1 MRCFN
6 RRHFLRTAVGTAAWI
21 STGSAVLQAYDLA
34 ARFGFQA
41 HGLRELLSADFPGTL
56 KKVKALGY
64 DQVELVSFRG
74 YSGNTSRD
82 GFAALAPM
90 DPREI
95 RRIVSDSGLAAPSC
109 HFKFTEFQDGVIDRT
124 IEWAHGVGV
133 KYMVVVDLP
142 AMNTADDC
150 KATFDNV
157 NRFADRVFGAGLQL
171 GHHTQPDDWK
181 TIDGRLVMDQFL
193 ESADTER
200 CQMELDLESTM
211 TMGIDAA
218 DYLQKHS
225 GRFFALH
232 LRDAKK
238 PSTLGK
244 YLNSLPLGEGDINWG
259 KTLQAA
265 KSAQVS
271 MYFVEMEMAG
281 SADPLDALR
290 VSADYI
296 RNLSV

>member
-1 MRCFN
+1 MQTFD
-6 RRHFLRTAVGTAAWI
+6 RRSFLRAGLGTAACI
-21 STGSAVLQAYDLA
+21 CTHARLLRAYDLPA
-34 ARFGFQA
+34 PLGFQA
-41 HGLRELLSADFPGTL
+41 HGLRASLSDDFPGTFQ
-56 KKVKALGY
+56 KVKALGY
-64 DQVELVSFRG
+64 DQVELVSFKG
-74 YSGNTSRD
+74 YAGNSSRD
-82 GFAALAPM
+82 GFAALASM
-90 DPREI
+90 DPNKIRE
-95 RRIVSDSGLAAPSC
+95 IVSDAGLVAPSC
-109 HFKFTEFQDGVIDRT
+109 HFKFTEFRADVIDTT

-142 AMNTADDC
+142 AMNTRDDC
-150 KATFDNV
+150 KANFDNV
-157 NRFADRVFGAGLQL
+157 NRFADRVAGAGLQL

-193 ESADTER
+193 ETMDAQH

-211 TMGIDAA
+211 TMGIDGA
-218 DYLQKHS
+218 DYLQKHP

-259 KTLQAA
+259 KTLEAA
-265 KSAQVS
+265 KSAHVS

-281 SADPLDALR
+281 SADPMDALR
-290 VSADYI
+290 ISADYI
-296 RNLSV
+296 RNLGG